1 MIRKSGLPFAL
12 SLATVLLLAA
22 CGRGASP
29 APRSTGAVSASAWA
43 TAGQS
48 NPGRDTRL
56 PDLRAASLASGQKL
70 RVLATTGIV
79 GDVVKNVAGDLVE
92 LTTLIG
98 PGQDPHTYQPTP
110 KDIGAIERA
119 NVVFTNGFHLE
130 EGLESTIDAAA
141 GNGSPVVSVSAGIQP
156 RQPNQ
161 QSASAQGTPPASTAE
176 RSDHAAGDPH
186 VWFDPVNVKI
196 WTSNIAESLSALDPA
211 NAAVYQANAAAYA
224 RQLDELDATI
234 RAQVALIPTD
244 RRKLITDH
252 EALGYFADRYG
263 FQVLGA
269 VIPSVSTSA
278 EPSAGDLAAL
288 VEVIRAQGV
297 PAIFI
302 GTTTNPKVAELVARE
317 TGAQV
322 LPLHTG
328 ETGAS
333 GSGAETYLGMMRA
346 NVDTIVKGLT
356 KGQ

>member
-1 MIRKSGLPFAL
+1 MIRKSGWFFAL

-29 APRSTGAVSASAWA
+29 APRSTGAVPASAGA
-43 TAGQS
+43 TGGKS

-56 PDLRAASLASGQKL
+56 PDLRAANLTGGQKL

-92 LTTLIG
+92 LTVLIG

-110 KDIGAIERA
+110 KDIAAIERA
-119 NVVFTNGFHLE
+119 NVVFINGFHLE

-156 RQPNQ
+156 HPSSNV
-161 QSASAQGTPPASTAE
+161 
-176 RSDHAAGDPH
+176 DHGQATGDPH
-186 VWFDPVNVKI
+186 VWFDPANVKV

-211 NAAVYQANAAAYA
+211 NAADYQANAAAYA
-224 RQLDELDATI
+224 HQLDELDATI
-234 RAQVALIPTD
+234 RAQVALIPAE
-244 RRKLITDH
+244 RRKLVTDH

-302 GTTTNPKVAELVARE
+302 GTTTNPKVADLVARE

-333 GSGAETYLGMMRA
+333 GSGAETYLGMMRG